1 MSKKY
6 IRLLAG
12 VMTITM
18 IWLMIIQIEWI
29 KNAKIVQEQ
38 QFTQNVNK
46 SLYKIVNNIASNA
59 RRRLA
64 IVTL

>member
-46 SLYKIVNNIASNA
+46 SLYKIVNNIE
-59 RRRLA
+59 
-64 IVTL
+64 VV